1 MSRFENDNYA
11 PHNMQKDLVLSVNEF
26 VFLQSRT
33 DGSIKTQAGPMTIT
47 ISQQEALVIFNAK
60 SKKFEETND
69 FEKAK
74 QLFIAPPEGW
84 YTILKNPTSD
94 GQYPTQGKANIT
106 PTTIT
111 VGKKINE
118 GLVEFKLRC
127 ESESLDIKLDEIVN
141 YVKEYIDANK

>member
-1 MSRFENDNYA
+1 MSRMMDYGNENSNVGR
-11 PHNMQKDLVLSVNEF
+11 QRDLVLSVNEF

-33 DGSIKTQAGPMTIT
+33 NGQIKTQAGPMTIT

-69 FEKAK
+69 FERAK

-94 GQYPTQGKANIT
+94 GQ
-106 PTTIT
+106 
-111 VGKKINE
+111 
-118 GLVEFKLRC
+118 
-127 ESESLDIKLDEIVN
+127 
-141 YVKEYIDANK
+141 

>member
-1 MSRFENDNYA
+1 MSRFENDNYT

-74 QLFIAPPEGW
+74 QLFIAPPEG
-84 YTILKNPTSD
+84 
-94 GQYPTQGKANIT
+94 
-106 PTTIT
+106 
-111 VGKKINE
+111 
-118 GLVEFKLRC
+118 
-127 ESESLDIKLDEIVN
+127 
-141 YVKEYIDANK
+141 